1 MFLRTPISTA
11 IVVTV
16 VLGVCPFFANGQE
29 PVVVETQS
37 AAPKPEVVDEF
48 PGTDD
53 FEEASR
59 IRVIDSTRESF
70 SRVIELCKS
79 ALEKGLDEFDIMA
92 AKKMLSTTALQ
103 RAQMTIEEASGGRV
117 PNNRMA
123 RIANEA
129 MQDLAIAIEADPSF
143 ADALM
148 LKARIHIV
156 RQEIGKGQETLEQ
169 AQKVLEEAI
178 AAGANDGETKTKLSE
193 VLLMKSVSRQDADE
207 RLKDLMKAIEVS
219 PDNERAIQLTVE
231 TLVTVG
237 RFDDAEATLR
247 KFMEA
252 APENEYAVRRLALLM
267 IQNEKL
273 QPAVEFLTKQIETH
287 PDRSVLYSLRSS
299 VYFALAGQGEE
310 TDRLERSMADA
321 TKALELDAENL
332 DAVLTRAK
340 TALGLKNLDQAKKDL
355 EVLESA
361 RPELPDI
368 VLLRMDIAIQE
379 KRFADAIT
387 DMERLV
393 QLNPDNRM
401 LLMQLAAFYQMDDRP
416 KKALRIADRL
426 LKADGTDWQ
435 SLRLRGDILLAL
447 GRHTDAIADYES
459 AIANIPED
467 EADFSG
473 ILNNL
478 SWVMSTSPENE
489 VRNGKR
495 ALELGLKA
503 CELTQYS
510 KPHILSTLAAA
521 YAELLEFE
529 KAIEWSQKAVEL
541 GRKEGNEQVEQLEEE
556 LKSYRDNKPWREK
569 KEIEDKPNKPAPA
582 DSGVDT

>member
-1 MFLRTPISTA
+1 MFLRTPLSTA

-29 PVVVETQS
+29 PVAVETQS
-37 AAPKPEVVDEF
+37 APPKPEVVDEF

-70 SRVIELCKS
+70 SRVIDLCKS
-79 ALEKGLDEFDIMA
+79 ALEKGLDEFDTMA

-103 RAQMTIEEASGGRV
+103 RAQMTIDEASGGRV

-129 MQDLAIAIEADPSF
+129 MQDLTIAIEADPTF

-156 RQEIGKGQETLEQ
+156 RQEIGKGQEALEQ

-178 AAGANDGETKTKLSE
+178 AAGSNDGETKNKLSE
-193 VLLMKSVSRQDADE
+193 VLLMKSLSRQDADE
-207 RLKDLMKAIEVS
+207 RLKDLMKAIDVS

-231 TLVTVG
+231 TLVTLG

-252 APENEYAVRRLALLM
+252 SPENEYAVRRLALLM

-273 QPAVEFLTKQIETH
+273 EPAVEFLTKQIDAH

-299 VYFALAGQGEE
+299 VYFAMASQGEE
-310 TDRLERSMADA
+310 TERLERSVADA

-340 TALGLKNLDQAKKDL
+340 ATLGLKNLDQAKKDL

-401 LLMQLAAFYQMDDRP
+401 LLLQLAAFYQMDDRP

-467 EADFSG
+467 EDDYSG

-503 CELTQYS
+503 CELTKYS

-521 YAELLEFE
+521 YAELHEFE

-541 GRKEGNEQVEQLEEE
+541 GRKEENEQVEQLEEE

-569 KEIEDKPNKPAPA
+569 KAIEDKPNKPAPA

>member
-29 PVVVETQS
+29 PVAAPTQT

-79 ALEKGLDEFDIMA
+79 ALEKGLDEFDTMA

-103 RAQMTIEEASGGRV
+103 RAQMTIEEAAGGRV

-129 MQDLAIAIEADPSF
+129 MQDLAVAIEADPSL

-178 AAGANDGETKTKLSE
+178 AAGASDGETKNKLSE

-299 VYFALAGQGEE
+299 VYFAMASQDEE
-310 TDRLERSMADA
+310 IDRLERSMADA

-340 TALGLKNLDQAKKDL
+340 AALGLKNLDQAKKDL

-426 LKADGTDWQ
+426 LKADVTDWQ

-467 EADFSG
+467 EEDFSG